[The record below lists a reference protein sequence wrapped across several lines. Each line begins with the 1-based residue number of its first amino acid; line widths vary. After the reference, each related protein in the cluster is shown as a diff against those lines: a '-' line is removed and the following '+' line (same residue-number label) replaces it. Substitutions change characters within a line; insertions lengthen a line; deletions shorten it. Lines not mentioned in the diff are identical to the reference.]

1 MPLPAIFDG
10 VSIKRFLQGA
20 VVGLVATAFIGF
32 NWAGWMTENAA
43 RQMAGKETGAALAAV
58 LGPMC
63 ADKFRSGPEA
73 TLNLAELKK
82 TASWMQDS
90 YIQKG
95 GWATFPGTAA
105 TDTAIAQECAKLL
118 MTAQ

>member
-1 MPLPAIFDG
+1 LGRVDDG
-10 VSIKRFLQGA
+10 
-20 VVGLVATAFIGF
+20 
-32 NWAGWMTENAA
+32 EC
-43 RQMAGKETGAALAAV
+43 GKANGRERDGAALAAV

-63 ADKFRSGPEA
+63 ADKFRSGPDA
-73 TLNLAELKK
+73 TLNLAELRN

-105 TDTAIAQECAKLL
+105 IDPAIAQECADDG
-118 MTAQ
+118 AVGFRASV